1 MTYDLTRPVTPA
13 LLTRYRRH
21 VIIPA
26 RSLLNTTAPIPGRT
40 PEQHHSRVALPSPV
54 LAFDIDLKP
63 TADGQ
68 PFNLQSS
75 YALRIF
81 TNS

>member
-1 MTYDLTRPVTPA
+1 MTYGLTRPVTPA
-13 LLTRYRRH
+13 LPTRYRRH

-40 PEQHHSRVALPSPV
+40 SEQHHSRDELPSPI

-63 TADGQ
+63 TADDQ
-68 PFNLQSS
+68 RFSIQSP
-75 YALRIF
+75 YALRMF
-81 TNS
+81 MNS